1 MAEKKTGSKK
11 EDIRSRPPV
20 AVVLG
25 HVDHGKSSLI
35 EKIKEIK
42 ITEKESGGITQ
53 HIGAYQV
60 EHASE
65 GSKEAKKIT
74 FLDTPGHEAFSA
86 MRSRGSKVADI
97 AILVVAA
104 DEGVKP
110 QTKEAIVFV
119 KKAGIPMIVAFNK
132 IDKPSADLD
141 RVRRELDQQGV
152 LVEQWGGK
160 IPVVETSAKTGQGL
174 HDLLEMILLVAEMEN
189 LVADFSAPAEGV
201 IIESYLD
208 SKSGPMATVLVRN
221 GVLKT
226 GDIIS
231 SASVTG
237 KVKMLEDFQ
246 KNPIEQAF
254 PSTPC
259 LVVGFDGVPAVGE
272 KIKVFETEESA
283 REYVQIE
290 LKKTKDIEVVTAQ
303 EGQKVLNLIV
313 KADVQGSLEAIEG
326 VLKGFPQEK
335 VALRILKAEAGEVS
349 QEDIKLASSSKAK
362 IIGFRVKTNPVAKI
376 LAESQNVPVIV
387 FDVIYDLFQ
396 AVRNLM
402 EKYLEPEVE
411 RTDLGRMKILEVFKT
426 EKNRQIIGGKVIEGE
441 IKPSTKLEVIRSA
454 GGEEKAVGK
463 GRMISLQKDK
473 KAADKAIKG
482 QECGL
487 LFEGDVKIEE
497 GDILQ
502 SYVEE
507 RKKAEL

>member
-1 MAEKKTGSKK
+1 MGKETGKT
-11 EDIRSRPPV
+11 EDIRPRPPV
-20 AVVLG
+20 VVVLG

-65 GSKEAKKIT
+65 GSKDLKKIT

-110 QTKEAIVFV
+110 QTKEAITYV

-132 IDKPSADLD
+132 IDKPSVDLD
-141 RVRRELDQQGV
+141 RVRKELDQQGV

-160 IPVVETSAKTGQGL
+160 IPVVETSAKTGKGL
-174 HDLLEMILLVAEMEN
+174 QELLEMILLVSEMEN
-189 LVADFSAPAEGV
+189 LTADFSAPAEGV
-201 IIESYLD
+201 VIESYLD
-208 SKSGPMATVLVRN
+208 SKSGPIATVLVRD
-221 GVLKT
+221 GVLKI

-231 SASVTG
+231 SASITG
-237 KVKMLEDFQ
+237 KVKLLEDFQ
-246 KNPIEQAF
+246 KKPISEAL
-254 PSTPC
+254 PSAPC
-259 LVVGFDGVPAVGE
+259 LIVGFGEVPTVGE
-272 KIKVFETEESA
+272 KIKVFENSEA
-283 REYVQIE
+283 AQEYVQVE
-290 LKKTKDIEVVTAQ
+290 KKKTKEAEVLSAQ
-303 EGQKVLNLIV
+303 EGQKILNLIL
-313 KADVQGSLEAIEG
+313 KADVQGSMEAIEG
-326 VLKGFPQEK
+326 VLKNLPQEK
-335 VALRILKAEAGEVS
+335 VVLRILKAEAGEVS
-349 QEDIKLASSSKAK
+349 QEDVMLAQGSKAK
-362 IIGFRVKTNPVAKI
+362 IIGFRIKVNPVARI
-376 LAESQNVPVIV
+376 SAENKNIPIIV

-402 EKYLEPEVE
+402 EKYLEPETQ
-411 RTDLGRMKILEVFKT
+411 RTDLGRIKILEVFRT
-426 EKNRQIIGGKVIEGE
+426 EKNRQIVGGKAVEGE
-441 IKPSTKLEVIRSA
+441 IKPGGKLEVIRVLEGA
-454 GGEEKAVGK
+454 EKIVGK

-473 KAADKAIKG
+473 KSADRVMKG

-497 GDILQ
+497 GDVLQ
-502 SYVEE
+502 SYIEE
-507 RKKAEL
+507 RRKAEL